1 MGRFALHRIREEKVC
16 PADPPPQITGIL
28 ETVLYV
34 ADIDRAEQ
42 FYRDV
47 VALTP
52 IGKDPGR
59 HVFFR
64 VGSGVLLLF
73 RAERTRRSGSL
84 PPHGADGEIHVCFT
98 TSPTEYDTW
107 KQRIRDHGITIEKE
121 TEWPAGRSFYFR
133 DPDGNLLELANADI
147 WPR

>member
-1 MGRFALHRIREEKVC
+1 MD
-16 PADPPPQITGIL
+16 PARPSPRITGIL

-34 ADIDRAEQ
+34 ADVDRAER

-47 VALTP
+47 MGLTP
-52 IGKDPGR
+52 IGKEPGR

-73 RAERTRRSGSL
+73 RAQTTRQAGSL

-98 TSPTEYDTW
+98 TSPAEYERW
-107 KQRIRDHGITIEKE
+107 KPRIQEHGIAILQE
-121 TEWPAGRSFYFR
+121 TEWAQGRSFYFR

-147 WPR
+147 WPPEDR

>member
-1 MGRFALHRIREEKVC
+1 MR
-16 PADPPPQITGIL
+16 PADQPPRITGIL

-34 ADIDRAEQ
+34 ADVDRAER

-47 VALTP
+47 MGLTQ
-52 IGKDPGR
+52 IGKEPVR

-73 RAERTRRSGSL
+73 RAQTTRQAGNL

-98 TSPTEYDTW
+98 TSPAEYARW
-107 KQRIRDHGITIEKE
+107 KPRIQEHGIAILQE
-121 TEWPAGRSFYFR
+121 TEWAQGRSFYFR

-147 WPR
+147 WPPEDR

>member
-1 MGRFALHRIREEKVC
+1 MC
-16 PADPPPQITGIL
+16 PADYAPRIIGIL

-34 ADIDRAEQ
+34 ADIDRAER

-47 VALTP
+47 MAMTQ

-73 RAERTRRSGSL
+73 HAEKTRQAGTL

-98 TSPTEYDTW
+98 TSPDEYETW
-107 KQRIRDHGITIEKE
+107 KQRIREHGITIEQE
-121 TEWPAGRSFYFR
+121 TEWPRGRSFYFR
-133 DPDGNLLELANADI
+133 DPDGNLLELSNADI
-147 WPR
+147 WPPEER

>member
-1 MGRFALHRIREEKVC
+1 VSDSEPTPRV
-16 PADPPPQITGIL
+16 TGIL

-34 ADIDRAEQ
+34 ADIDRAER
-42 FYRDV
+42 FYREV
-47 VALTP
+47 MALQQ
-52 IGKDPGR
+52 IGMEPSR

-73 RAERTRRSGSL
+73 CADRTRQSEHV

-98 TSPTEYDTW
+98 VSPDEYATW
-107 KQRIRDHGITIEKE
+107 KRRLEAHGVPIQHEMV
-121 TEWPAGRSFYFR
+121 WPNGRSFFFR
-133 DPDGNLLELANADI
+133 DPDGNLLELADADI

>member
-1 MGRFALHRIREEKVC
+1 MTETREGPVC
-16 PADPPPQITGIL
+16 PADQPPRITGIL

-34 ADIDRAEQ
+34 ADLDRAEQ

-47 VALTP
+47 MALKQ
-52 IGKDPGR
+52 IGKDPDR

-64 VGSGVLLLF
+64 VGTGVLLLF
-73 RAERTRRSGSL
+73 HAARTRRSEHL

-98 TSPTEYDTW
+98 VTPAEYEAW
-107 KQRIRDHGITIEKE
+107 KRRVQDHQVPIQKE
-121 TEWPAGRSFYFR
+121 INWPAGRSFYFR
-133 DPDGNLLELANADI
+133 DPDGNLLELADADI

>member
-1 MGRFALHRIREEKVC
+1 MEADVC
-16 PADPPPQITGIL
+16 ATEASPKITGIL

-34 ADIDRAEQ
+34 SDIDRAER
-42 FYRDV
+42 FYLEV
-47 VALTP
+47 MGLTQ
-52 IGKDPGR
+52 IGKEPGR

-73 RAERTRRSGSL
+73 RAERTRRTTSL

-98 TSPTEYDTW
+98 ASPLEYESW
-107 KQRIRDHGITIEKE
+107 KTRIADRGIALLQE
-121 TEWPAGRSFYFR
+121 TEWPRGRSFYFR
-133 DPDGNLLELANADI
+133 DPDGNLLEIADADI

>member
-1 MGRFALHRIREEKVC
+1 MR
-16 PADPPPQITGIL
+16 PAAEPPRITGIL

-34 ADIDRAEQ
+34 ADLDRAED

-47 VALTP
+47 MALKQ
-52 IGKDPGR
+52 IGREPGR

-64 VGSGVLLLF
+64 VGTGVLLLF
-73 RAERTRRSGSL
+73 HAARTRRSANL

-98 TSPTEYDTW
+98 VAPAEYEAW
-107 KQRIRDHGITIEKE
+107 KRQVLDRGVAIEKE
-121 TEWPAGRSFYFR
+121 IAWPVGRSFYFR
-133 DPDGNLLELANADI
+133 DPDGNLLELADADI

>member
-1 MGRFALHRIREEKVC
+1 MGT
-16 PADPPPQITGIL
+16 PSQPPQITDIL

-34 ADIDRAEQ
+34 EEIDRAER

-47 VALTP
+47 LGLRQ
-52 IGKDPGR
+52 IGKEPGR

-73 RAERTRRSGSL
+73 HAEGTRRRGSV
-84 PPHGADGEIHVCFT
+84 PSHGAEGQIHVCFT
-98 TSPTEYDTW
+98 TPSADYEGW
-107 KQRIRDHGITIEKE
+107 KTQLQEHGVAIEQE
-121 TEWPAGRSFYFR
+121 VAWPRGRSFYFR

>member
-1 MGRFALHRIREEKVC
+1 MC
-16 PADPPPQITGIL
+16 PASQPPQITGIL

-34 ADIDRAEQ
+34 DDIDRAER
-42 FYRDV
+42 FYREV
-47 VALTP
+47 MSLTR
-52 IGKDPGR
+52 IGKEPGR

-73 RAERTRRSGSL
+73 RAERTRQTTSL

-98 TSPTEYDTW
+98 VASAEYETW
-107 KQRIRDHGITIEKE
+107 KQRIREHGLAILQE

>member
-1 MGRFALHRIREEKVC
+1 MEKKVS
-16 PADPPPQITGIL
+16 PADQPPRITGIL

-34 ADIDRAEQ
+34 SDIDRAEL

-47 VALTP
+47 MALRP
-52 IGKDPGR
+52 IGKEPGR
-59 HVFFR
+59 HAFFR

-73 RAERTRRSGSL
+73 RAERTRRSASV

-98 TSPTEYDTW
+98 VAPEEYEAW
-107 KQRIRDHGITIEKE
+107 KTRIRDRGIAIAQEI
-121 TEWPAGRSFYFR
+121 EWPAGRSFYFR
-133 DPDGNLLELANADI
+133 DPDGNLLELASADI

>member
-1 MGRFALHRIREEKVC
+1 MEGNVC
-16 PADPPPQITGIL
+16 TAAQPPQITGIL

-34 ADIDRAEQ
+34 TDIDRAEQ
-42 FYRDV
+42 FYCEVMSLRQ
-47 VALTP
+47 
-52 IGKDPGR
+52 IGKEPGR

-64 VGSGVLLLF
+64 VGSGALLLF
-73 RAERTRRSGSL
+73 RAERTRRTTSL

-98 TSPTEYDTW
+98 VSPTDYETW
-107 KQRIRDHGITIEKE
+107 KQRVQEHGVTVLQE
-121 TEWPAGRSFYFR
+121 TEWPRGRSFYFR

>member
-1 MGRFALHRIREEKVC
+1 VC
-16 PADPPPQITGIL
+16 PADEPPRITGIL

-34 ADIDRAEQ
+34 ADLDRAER

-47 VALTP
+47 MGLKQ
-52 IGKDPGR
+52 IGKESDR

-64 VGSGVLLLF
+64 VGTGVLLLF
-73 RAERTRRSGSL
+73 YAERTRRSSTL

-98 TSPTEYDTW
+98 VAPDEYDAWRRRVRDRQVAVQKEITW
-107 KQRIRDHGITIEKE
+107 
-121 TEWPAGRSFYFR
+121 PVGRSFYFR
-133 DPDGNLLELANADI
+133 DPDGNLLELADADI

>member
-1 MGRFALHRIREEKVC
+1 MS
-16 PADPPPQITGIL
+16 PAAPPPQITGIL

-34 ADIDRAEQ
+34 NDIDRAEQ
-42 FYRDV
+42 FYREV
-47 VALTP
+47 MCLTQ

-73 RAERTRRSGSL
+73 LAERTRQTRSL

-98 TSPTEYDTW
+98 VSPTEYEIW
-107 KQRIRDHGITIEKE
+107 KRRVQEHGLDILQE
-121 TEWPAGRSFYFR
+121 TEWPRGRSFYFR

>member
-1 MGRFALHRIREEKVC
+1 MEDTVHTAGEM
-16 PADPPPQITGIL
+16 PGITGIL

-34 ADIDRAEQ
+34 ADIDRAER

-47 VALTP
+47 MGLKP
-52 IGKDPGR
+52 IGKQPDR

-73 RAERTRRSGSL
+73 RAERTRRSATV
-84 PPHGADGEIHVCFT
+84 PPHGAAGEIHVCFT
-98 TSPTEYDTW
+98 ISPEAYDTW
-107 KQRIRDHGITIEKE
+107 KEKIHGCGIAVEQE
-121 TEWPAGRSFYFR
+121 TEWPAGRSVYFR
-133 DPDGNLLELANADI
+133 DPDGNLLELVNADI

>member
-1 MGRFALHRIREEKVC
+1 VC
-16 PADPPPQITGIL
+16 PGEQHPRIAGIL

-34 ADIDRAEQ
+34 SDIDRAER

-47 VALTP
+47 MGLSE
-52 IGKDPGR
+52 IGKDPER

-73 RAERTRRSGSL
+73 RAEQTRQARTL
-84 PPHGADGEIHVCFT
+84 PAHGADGEIHICFT
-98 TSPTEYDTW
+98 TAPAEYETW
-107 KQRIRDHGITIEKE
+107 KQRIREHGIAIEQE
-121 TEWPAGRSFYFR
+121 TEWPRGHSFYFR

>member
-1 MGRFALHRIREEKVC
+1 MDR
-16 PADPPPQITGIL
+16 ADQPPRITGIL

-34 ADIDRAEQ
+34 ADIDRAEG

-47 VALTP
+47 MALRQ

-64 VGSGVLLLF
+64 VGSAVLLVF
-73 RAERTRRSGSL
+73 RAERTRRSASL
-84 PPHGADGEIHVCFT
+84 PSHGADGEIHVCFT
-98 TSPTEYDTW
+98 TSPDEYETW
-107 KQRIRDHGITIEKE
+107 KQRIRDHRIIIEQE
-121 TEWPAGRSFYFR
+121 TEWPGGRSFYFR

>member
-1 MGRFALHRIREEKVC
+1 MC
-16 PADPPPQITGIL
+16 PAAQPPQITGIL

-34 ADIDRAEQ
+34 TDIDRAER
-42 FYRDV
+42 FYREV
-47 VALTP
+47 MSLTQ
-52 IGKDPGR
+52 IGKEPGR

-73 RAERTRRSGSL
+73 RAERTRQTRSL

-98 TSPTEYDTW
+98 VSPAEYEVW
-107 KQRIRDHGITIEKE
+107 KQRIQEQGLAVLQE
-121 TEWPAGRSFYFR
+121 TEWPEGRSFYFR

>member
-1 MGRFALHRIREEKVC
+1 MNSPNQPR
-16 PADPPPQITGIL
+16 ITGVL

-47 VALTP
+47 LGLKQ
-52 IGKDPGR
+52 IGKEPGR

-64 VGSGVLLLF
+64 VGPAVLLLF
-73 RAERTRRSGSL
+73 RAEVTRRAGTL
-84 PPHGADGEIHVCFT
+84 PPHGADGQIHVCFT
-98 TSPTEYDTW
+98 TSPADYEAW
-107 KQRIRDHGITIEKE
+107 KKRARDHGVTIEQE
-121 TEWPAGRSFYFR
+121 IEWPRGRSFYFH
-133 DPDGNLLELANADI
+133 DPDGNLLELADNDI

>member
-1 MGRFALHRIREEKVC
+1 MRPAGQPPRIN
-16 PADPPPQITGIL
+16 GIL

-34 ADIDRAEQ
+34 ADVDRAER
-42 FYRDV
+42 FYCDV
-47 VALTP
+47 MGLTQ
-52 IGKDPGR
+52 IGKEPGR

-73 RAERTRRSGSL
+73 RAQTTRQAGNL

-98 TSPTEYDTW
+98 TSPAEYERW
-107 KQRIRDHGITIEKE
+107 KRRIQEHGIAILQE
-121 TEWPAGRSFYFR
+121 TEWAQGRSFYFR

-147 WPR
+147 WPPEAR

>member
-1 MGRFALHRIREEKVC
+1 MR
-16 PADPPPQITGIL
+16 PANAPPRVTGIL

-34 ADIDRAEQ
+34 ADIDRAER

-47 VALTP
+47 MALRQ
-52 IGKDPGR
+52 IGKEPGR

-73 RAERTRRSGSL
+73 RAERTRRSESL

-98 TSPTEYDTW
+98 TSPEDYEAW
-107 KQRIRDHGITIEKE
+107 KRRIRSHDIIIEQE
-121 TEWPAGRSFYFR
+121 TEWPGGRSFYFR
-133 DPDGNLLELANADI
+133 DPDGNLLELANTDI

>member
-1 MGRFALHRIREEKVC
+1 MSPGQQHPRI
-16 PADPPPQITGIL
+16 AGIL

-34 ADIDRAEQ
+34 ADIDRAER

-47 VALTP
+47 MSLAE
-52 IGKDPGR
+52 IGKDPER

-73 RAERTRRSGSL
+73 RAAQTRRARTL
-84 PPHGADGEIHVCFT
+84 PAHGADGEIHVCFT
-98 TSPTEYDTW
+98 TAPDDYESW
-107 KQRIRDHGITIEKE
+107 KQRIREQGIPIEQE
-121 TEWPAGRSFYFR
+121 TEWPRGHSFYFR
-133 DPDGNLLELANADI
+133 DPDGNLLELADTDI

>member
-1 MGRFALHRIREEKVC
+1 MGPTDR
-16 PADPPPQITGIL
+16 PPRITGIL

-34 ADIDRAEQ
+34 ADVDRAER
-42 FYRDV
+42 FYQDV
-47 VALTP
+47 MALKQ
-52 IGKDPGR
+52 IGKEPGR

-64 VGSGVLLLF
+64 VGSGVLLVF
-73 RAERTRRSGSL
+73 RAERTRRSESL

-98 TSPTEYDTW
+98 TSPADYEPW
-107 KQRIRDHGITIEKE
+107 KQRIRGRDIVIEQE
-121 TEWPAGRSFYFR
+121 TEWPGGRSFYFR

>member
-1 MGRFALHRIREEKVC
+1 MEGHVKS
-16 PADPPPQITGIL
+16 ADHPPRITGIL

-42 FYRDV
+42 FYCDV
-47 VALTP
+47 MALRS

-64 VGSGVLLLF
+64 IGSGVLLVF
-73 RAERTRRSGSL
+73 RAERTRRSASL

-98 TSPTEYDTW
+98 TTPEEYEIW
-107 KQRIRDHGITIEKE
+107 KTRIRDHRILIEQE
-121 TEWPAGRSFYFR
+121 TEWPNGRSFYFR
-133 DPDGNLLELANADI
+133 DPDGNLLEIANADI